1 MPRREPAQQVQ
12 QRPRTAPRPVPVE
25 DTRVE
30 PEMLLRVREQVR
42 REPEPV
48 FEFDV
53 RDLIDG
59 DDTGLLDMT
68 IEIAPE
74 VPRACGTCRSYRPSE
89 QAGRGWCTNSW
100 AFTHR
105 QMVNTTDIACDS
117 TIGCWWLP
125 ADEHVWLDEFEVA
138 DDATP
143 RVDRLL
149 ARMNPERRA
158 VGN

>member
-1 MPRREPAQQVQ
+1 LPP
-12 QRPRTAPRPVPVE
+12 
-25 DTRVE
+25 
-30 PEMLLRVREQVR
+30 
-42 REPEPV
+42 
-48 FEFDV
+48 FDV
-53 RDLIDG
+53 RDLIR

-74 VPRACGTCRSYRPSE
+74 VPRACVTCRNYRPSE
-89 QAGRGWCTNSW
+89 QAGRGWCTNTW

-105 QMVNTTDIACDS
+105 QMVNENDIACDS

-125 ADEHVWLDEFEVA
+125 ADEEVWLEEFEVA
-138 DDATP
+138 ADATP

-149 ARMNPERRA
+149 ARMHPERKA